1 MFIRLSIS
9 SGVSLWGEKMSTLSW
24 CQNLLE
30 YLAGETDVPP
40 AGFPVQLTNYLFWGI
55 WWGILV
61 GVVFVFSGQ
70 SSKFI
75 YIDF

>member
-1 MFIRLSIS
+1 
-9 SGVSLWGEKMSTLSW
+9 MSRFAW

-30 YLAGETDVPP
+30 YLAGEKDAPP
-40 AGFPVQLTNYLFWGI
+40 PGFPVALSNFTFWGI
-55 WWGILV
+55 WWGILAAII
-61 GVVFVFSGQ
+61 FIFAGQ